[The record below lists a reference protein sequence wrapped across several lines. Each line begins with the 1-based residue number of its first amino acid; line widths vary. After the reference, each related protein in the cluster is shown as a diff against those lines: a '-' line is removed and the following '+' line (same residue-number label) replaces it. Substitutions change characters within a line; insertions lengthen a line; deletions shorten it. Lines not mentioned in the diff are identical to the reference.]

1 MHDRRCSRRRI
12 MHMQITDFSGS
23 RHRNATLKR
32 KCQTNTIRNRWGM
45 GDQPGS
51 HPQPLMR
58 RGDGDNRWGQVST
71 HPQAARGWCHR

>member
-32 KCQTNTIRNRWGM
+32 KCQTNTIRNRWG
-45 GDQPGS
+45 GGISRDRTLSPS
-51 HPQPLMR
+51 CE
-58 RGDGDNRWGQVST
+58 DNRWGLVST